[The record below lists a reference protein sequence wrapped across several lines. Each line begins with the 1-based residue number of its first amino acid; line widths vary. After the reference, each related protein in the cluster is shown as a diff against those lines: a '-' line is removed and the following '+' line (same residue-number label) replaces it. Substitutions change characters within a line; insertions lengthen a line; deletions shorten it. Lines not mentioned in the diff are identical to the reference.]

1 MWNHALVLCVH
12 LFPSCE
18 AVRLKIKKWMT
29 ACSMLQYLIILSLIR
44 LWMNVYLI
52 FVEIQQFNWGTC
64 KIFILLRC
72 SFSQT
77 AELIITKKT
86 LLLCILFSACL
97 FYFWQRSLRYLS
109 AMKKPLFWLGVLQV
123 LFQQHLASNHYRIKP
138 AMHWS
143 LFFVLILFWLKN
155 VP

>member
-77 AELIITKKT
+77 AELIITKKNSSFMYLIFCLFV
-86 LLLCILFSACL
+86 LLLAKKLEVPLSHEETFILTWCPSSSVSATL
-97 FYFWQRSLRYLS
+97 SFKSLQNKTCNALIFDLCS
-109 AMKKPLFWLGVLQV
+109 D
-123 LFQQHLASNHYRIKP
+123 
-138 AMHWS
+138 
-143 LFFVLILFWLKN
+143 FVLI
-155 VP
+155 